1 MNRIWIEIKN
11 YDNDETKNYVIWC
24 TENELEDI
32 VKEQCEI
39 IGWNNYGYW
48 SINMKGGEKNE
59 NHL

>member
-48 SINMKGGEKNE
+48 SINMKGGEEK
-59 NHL
+59 